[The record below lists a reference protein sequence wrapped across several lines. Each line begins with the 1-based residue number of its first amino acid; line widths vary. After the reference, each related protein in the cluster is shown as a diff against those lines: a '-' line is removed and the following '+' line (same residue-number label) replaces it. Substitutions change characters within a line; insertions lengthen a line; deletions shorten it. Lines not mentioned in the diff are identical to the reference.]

1 MENLEKREVY
11 EFAADLRVN
20 SYFQKKLRWPA
31 GYSTNAFD
39 AWVVF
44 AKSFTNKK

>member
-11 EFAADLRVN
+11 EFAADLRAD

-39 AWVVF
+39 NNEYA
-44 AKSFTNKK
+44 